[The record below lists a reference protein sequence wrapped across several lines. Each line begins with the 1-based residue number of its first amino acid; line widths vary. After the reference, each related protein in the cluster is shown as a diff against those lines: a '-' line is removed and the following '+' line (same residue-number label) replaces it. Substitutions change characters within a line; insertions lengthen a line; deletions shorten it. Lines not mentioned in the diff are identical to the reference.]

1 MEKEIKYL
9 IILLTYISI
18 SIAAEGKIGGVTY
31 FNYTNAE
38 EKSAFNFQRQ
48 YFSYGIDIS
57 DEVKFK
63 VVFDVGP
70 TNKGDVV
77 YLNNEGVPENISEDT
92 RLVAFLKKAQIDY
105 KTSYGKLSLGMIG
118 MNTYN
123 IQEKNWG
130 YRFIEKS
137 AMDKYGFSST
147 ADLGIGFS
155 RSITDQ
161 LNMSLQIV
169 NGEGFKKPQSDKYHK
184 IAFNSTYGERNLVK
198 NSGFNA
204 GVVYTTEQTDNKP
217 NIMTSLFGGFAGM
230 GLRLGGQY
238 NVVRDGQTK
247 LVVIDSVGAIGATVE
262 LESNIISVSA
272 NYAVRNNIDIFAR
285 YDMVDD
291 NDITNKNG
299 ENYLVTGIV
308 LTCNGGISV
317 APNVRITTSEDETD
331 SVTEYKI
338 NFQFKF

>member
-1 MEKEIKYL
+1 MKYL

-18 SIAAEGKIGGVTY
+18 SIAADGKIGGVTY

-48 YFSYGIDIS
+48 YFSYGVNVS
-57 DEVKFK
+57 DDVSFK
-63 VVFDVGP
+63 VIFDVGP

-77 YLNNEGVPENISEDT
+77 YLNKEGVLENISEDT

-105 KTSYGKLSLGMIG
+105 RKSYGKISMGLIG

-137 AMDKYGFSST
+137 AIDKYGFSST
-147 ADLGIGFS
+147 ADLGLGFS
-155 RSITDQ
+155 KSLTDQ
-161 LNMSLQIV
+161 LKMSLQVV
-169 NGEGFKKPQSDKYHK
+169 NGEGYKNPQSDKYHK
-184 IAFNSTYGERNLVK
+184 IAFNSTYGEHNLVK

-204 GVVYTTEQTDNKP
+204 GVVYTTEQTDNKQ

-238 NVVRDGQTK
+238 NMLTENTKESKVV
-247 LVVIDSVGAIGATVE
+247 
-262 LESNIISVSA
+262 SVSS
-272 NYAVRNNIDIFAR
+272 NYGLKENINVFTR
-285 YDMVDD
+285 YDMWDD
-291 NDITNKNG
+291 NDEDKKNG
-299 ENYLVTGIV
+299 KNNLITGIV
-308 LTCNGGISV
+308 LTCGSGLSM
-317 APNVRITTSEDETD
+317 APNMRMTSFEDNSD
-331 SVTEYKI
+331 SVTEYRI

>member
-1 MEKEIKYL
+1 MNKL
-9 IILLTYISI
+9 AVVLCTFCIIY
-18 SIAAEGKIGGVTY
+18 AEGKIGGVTY
-31 FNYTNAE
+31 FDYTYAE
-38 EKSAFNFQRQ
+38 EKSSFNFNRQ
-48 YFSYGIDIS
+48 YFSYGINVS
-57 DEVKFK
+57 DDVSFK
-63 VVFDVGP
+63 VIFDVGR

-77 YLNNEGVPENISEDT
+77 YINNAGEPDNMSEDT
-92 RLVAFLKKAQIDY
+92 RLIVFLKKAQIDY
-105 KTSYGKLSLGMIG
+105 STSYGKISMGLIG

-137 AMDKYGFSST
+137 AIDKNGFSST
-147 ADLGIGFS
+147 ADLGLGFS

-169 NGEGFKKPQSDKYHK
+169 NGEGFKNPQSDKYHK

-238 NVVRDGQTK
+238 NMLTENTKESKVV
-247 LVVIDSVGAIGATVE
+247 
-262 LESNIISVSA
+262 SVSA
-272 NYAVRNNIDIFAR
+272 NYGLKENINVFTR
-285 YDMVDD
+285 YDMWDD
-291 NDITNKNG
+291 NDEDKKNG
-299 ENYLVTGIV
+299 INNLITGIV
-308 LTCNGGISV
+308 LTCGSGLSM
-317 APNVRITTSEDETD
+317 APNMRMKSFEDNSD
-331 SVTEYKI
+331 SVTEYRI

>member
-1 MEKEIKYL
+1 MEKEMKYL
-9 IILLTYISI
+9 IILITYISI
-18 SIAAEGKIGGVTY
+18 SIAADGKIGGVTY
-31 FNYTNAE
+31 FYYTNAE
-38 EKSAFNFQRQ
+38 EESAFNFQRQ
-48 YFSYGIDIS
+48 YFGYGGDIS
-57 DEVKFK
+57 DQVSFK
-63 VVFDVGP
+63 ILFDVGR
-70 TNKGDVV
+70 TNKNDG
-77 YLNNEGVPENISEDT
+77 EDS
-92 RLVAFLKKAQIDY
+92 RLVAFLKKAQFDY
-105 KTSYGKLSLGMIG
+105 STSYGKISMGLIG

-137 AMDKYGFSST
+137 AIDKYRFSST

>member
-1 MEKEIKYL
+1 MKYL

-31 FNYTNAE
+31 FDYTNSK
-38 EKSAFNFQRQ
+38 EKSAFVLKRQ

-57 DEVKFK
+57 DEVKFR
-63 VVFDVGP
+63 VVFDVGR
-70 TNKGDVV
+70 TDVGTV
-77 YLNNEGVPENISEDT
+77 LRKDGGEKSEDT

-105 KTSYGKLSLGMIG
+105 RKSYGKISMGLIG

-155 RSITDQ
+155 RTLVNQ
-161 LNMSLQIV
+161 LKMSLQVV
-169 NGEGFKKPQSDKYHK
+169 NGEGYKNPQSDKYHK
-184 IAFNSTYGERNLVK
+184 IAFNSTYGEHNLVK

-204 GVVYTTEQTDNKP
+204 GVVYTTEPTDDKP
-217 NIMTSLFGGFAGM
+217 NTMISLFGGFSGM
-230 GLRLGGQY
+230 GLRLGGQF
-238 NVVRDGQTK
+238 NMLKKGG
-247 LVVIDSVGAIGATVE
+247 I
-262 LESNIISVSA
+262 ESQVISVSS
-272 NYAVRNNIDIFAR
+272 NYSMTDKLDAFIR
-285 YDMVDD
+285 YDMFDPNTDEIEEGKD
-291 NDITNKNG
+291 NSTYLIAGIQLSCGNG
-299 ENYLVTGIV
+299 L
-308 LTCNGGISV
+308 LV
-317 APNVRITTSEDETD
+317 APNIRMESYEDD
-331 SVTEYKI
+331 SDSATEYKI